1 MQLDIGF
8 GDIVVPKPEMA
19 DYPTILNLRV
29 PRLRGYSRESAVAE
43 KLEAMVK
50 LGVLNSRV
58 KDFFD
63 IWLLSRQ
70 FDFVGKTLALA
81 IERTFTTRGTTIS
94 ADPVALTEDF
104 AKEASRQTQWQGFV
118 RKNRLV
124 DAPANFFD
132 IVEAIAVFLG
142 PVVRALAAGEDFQ
155 GSWKAPGPWH

>member
-1 MQLDIGF
+1 M
-8 GDIVVPKPEMA
+8 VV
-19 DYPTILNLRV
+19 
-29 PRLRGYSRESAVAE
+29 
-43 KLEAMVK
+43 

-70 FDFVGKTLALA
+70 FDFVGETLALA

-94 ADPVALTEDF
+94 GDPIALTEDF
-104 AKEASRQTQWQGFV
+104 AKEASRQTQWRGFV

-124 DAPANFFD
+124 DAPADFSA
-132 IVEAIAVFLG
+132 IVEAIAFFLG
-142 PVVRALAAGEDFQ
+142 PLAKALAVGEDFQ